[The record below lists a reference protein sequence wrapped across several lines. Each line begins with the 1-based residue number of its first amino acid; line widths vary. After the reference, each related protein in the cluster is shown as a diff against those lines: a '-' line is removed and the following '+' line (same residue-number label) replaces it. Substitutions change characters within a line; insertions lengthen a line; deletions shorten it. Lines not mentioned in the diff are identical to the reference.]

1 MEVILKYFPELTSDQ
16 RNKYEQ
22 LKPLYEDWNS
32 KINVI
37 SRKDM
42 DQFYCNHVL
51 HSLSIIKLYE
61 FEPEE
66 TVLDIGTGGG
76 FPGIPLAIYYPEVK
90 FTLVD
95 SIKKK
100 TTVVQSVVDAL
111 QLDNVTVVNDRF
123 ENITEPHSTIVSRA
137 VAPAAK
143 LVNLTKKAMQKGGSH
158 ILLKGGDLAL
168 EKAELLATYRS
179 LRWYETELNTLF
191 EEDFFETKKII
202 NLVGTVKK

>member
-1 MEVILKYFPELTSDQ
+1 MELINKYFPELTAQ
-16 RNKYEQ
+16 QLEKYEE
-22 LKPLYEDWNS
+22 LKPLYVEWNS

-51 HSLSIIKLYE
+51 HSLSIVKLYE
-61 FEPEE
+61 FDEGEK
-66 TVLDIGTGGG
+66 VLDIGTGGG
-76 FPGIPLAIYYPEVK
+76 FPGIPLAIFYPAVT

-100 TTVVQSVVDAL
+100 TNVVQAVKDAL
-111 QLDNVTVVNDRF
+111 QLDNVTVINDRF
-123 ENITEPHSTIVSRA
+123 ENINDSYNTIVSRA

-143 LVNLTKKAMQKGGSH
+143 LVSLTKKAMLKGGSH
-158 ILLKGGDLAL
+158 IFLKGGDLAL

-179 LRWYETELNTLF
+179 LRWYETELNSIF

-202 NLVGTVKK
+202 NLTGNIKR